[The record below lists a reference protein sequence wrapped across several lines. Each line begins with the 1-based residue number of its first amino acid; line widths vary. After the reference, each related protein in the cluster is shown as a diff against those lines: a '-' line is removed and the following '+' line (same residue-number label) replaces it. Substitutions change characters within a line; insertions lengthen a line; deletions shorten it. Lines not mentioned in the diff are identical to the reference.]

1 MAAPAPPAP
10 LRLGRKEL
18 VALLSMVMA
27 LGALGIDMVLPAF
40 ADMRAEFG
48 LAADSNQV
56 AATVTTYVLGLSVGM
71 LFFGPLSDRIGRKP
85 SLYLG
90 FIVYGIGAV
99 GSAVAPSLELLL
111 VSRVVW
117 GFGAAASRTIALS
130 VIRDLFAGD
139 RMAQVMSFVY
149 AVFIVVP
156 IIAPSVGA
164 GIVAVA
170 PWQSVFWAAALFV
183 FVVAMWA
190 LRLDETLDPR
200 NRLDISA
207 GGLLRAGRI
216 VLGNRQTVGHLLAL
230 TMSFGAFLSYLA
242 SSELIVADVLGRA
255 DQFPLIFGGLVAVMG
270 VAMLANAR
278 LVGRLGAVAMLR
290 ATLVM
295 YVMAAVG
302 LLALALV
309 TDGTPGLWPFLATMG
324 LLLSMHA
331 LLIPNTNSRAMDPM
345 GEVAGTASALIGA
358 ISTAGGALF
367 GAVID
372 GFYDGTIRPLAV
384 GFVVSSIG
392 ALLMVRWAN
401 RPGASRAG

>member
-1 MAAPAPPAP
+1 
-10 LRLGRKEL
+10 
-18 VALLSMVMA
+18 MVMA

-170 PWQSVFWAAALFV
+170 P
-183 FVVAMWA
+183 
-190 LRLDETLDPR
+190 
-200 NRLDISA
+200 
-207 GGLLRAGRI
+207 
-216 VLGNRQTVGHLLAL
+216 
-230 TMSFGAFLSYLA
+230 
-242 SSELIVADVLGRA
+242 
-255 DQFPLIFGGLVAVMG
+255 
-270 VAMLANAR
+270 
-278 LVGRLGAVAMLR
+278 
-290 ATLVM
+290 
-295 YVMAAVG
+295 
-302 LLALALV
+302 
-309 TDGTPGLWPFLATMG
+309 
-324 LLLSMHA
+324 
-331 LLIPNTNSRAMDPM
+331 
-345 GEVAGTASALIGA
+345 
-358 ISTAGGALF
+358 
-367 GAVID
+367 
-372 GFYDGTIRPLAV
+372 
-384 GFVVSSIG
+384 
-392 ALLMVRWAN
+392 
-401 RPGASRAG
+401 

>member
-1 MAAPAPPAP
+1 
-10 LRLGRKEL
+10 
-18 VALLSMVMA
+18 MVMA

-170 PWQSVFWAAALFV
+170 PWQFVFWAAALFV

-255 DQFPLIFGGLVAVMG
+255 DQFPLIFGGLAAVMG

-358 ISTAGGALF
+358 ISTAGGALL